1 MGRFSK
7 ADNEGDTLS
16 GGSGSWVKRS
26 VKKVFYAVLTV
37 LSFGIYQSGVSSR
50 IIDIGLRNGVPMGD
64 VISLSFIKALQYGT
78 LKAPEMLVEGARLFT
93 TYPITAIFKHL
104 IPFLFI
110 YGAWFQ
116 ISSIVVDILDGRR
129 SDSVGFL
136 GKALVTIGIMLL
148 IYVIY
153 TGVVFFEPTA
163 ITFNATEVA
172 VKEGWINGTSN
183 ATVNATGGIN

>member
-1 MGRFSK
+1 MGRFSNR
-7 ADNEGDTLS
+7 DREGDTLS

-26 VKKVFYAVLTV
+26 VKKVFYAILVI
-37 LSFGIYQSGVSSR
+37 LSFGIYSSGVSSKV
-50 IIDIGLRNGVPMGD
+50 IDIGLRSNAPIPEILQV
-64 VISLSFIKALQYGT
+64 SFIKALQYGT
-78 LKAPEMLVEGARLFT
+78 LKAPEMVVEGATTVL
-93 TYPITAIFKHL
+93 TYPITAIFTSF

-116 ISSIVVDILDGRR
+116 ISSIIVDILDGRR
-129 SDSVGFL
+129 TDSVGFL
-136 GKALVTIGIMLL
+136 GKAIFTVGLMLF

-172 VKEGWINGTSN
+172 VQEGWVNGSE
-183 ATVNATGGIN
+183 VSP